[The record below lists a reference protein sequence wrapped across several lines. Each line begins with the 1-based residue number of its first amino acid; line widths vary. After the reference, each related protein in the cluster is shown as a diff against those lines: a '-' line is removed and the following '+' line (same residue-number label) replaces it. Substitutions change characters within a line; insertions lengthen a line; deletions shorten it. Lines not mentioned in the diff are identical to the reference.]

1 MSIAIAKAS
10 PHSTKKLLI
19 SHNKRASVNHSRSAM
34 PNQSLNR
41 RFFRLSLVNT
51 LSNLMVPLA
60 SLIDIAF
67 LGHLAQIR
75 HLAGV
80 ALATVLF
87 NYIYWTFGFLRMGT
101 TGTTAQAAGRSDGDG
116 VILTGL
122 RYGLMA
128 LGIGVL
134 ILVLQQP
141 LRELGFAL
149 LSAAPEVKESGRAYY
164 NTLIWG
170 APATLL
176 NFVLLGWFLGREQ
189 VGKVLLISVVDK
201 GANILLDYL
210 LIVRFGWESAG
221 AGAATAVSQ
230 YLTLGVGMIFVCRE
244 LQWRK
249 VRFLSP
255 KILDKAAIASTFT
268 LNRDI
273 LIRTLALVST
283 FALFTN
289 LSSALGTTI
298 LATNTLLLQA
308 VTLSA
313 YFVDGLAFATESI
326 AGSFRGMGDKQQLR
340 ALVKLSGGISLGIG
354 WVLALIFCLFP
365 GTLFGLLTSHSEVVA
380 QINNYV
386 FWLLPVLV
394 FGSLAF
400 MLDGYFL
407 GLTEGLILRNSTI
420 IAALAFAPAALAA
433 WQFKSSHLLWLALS
447 LFMAARGL
455 TLGTQVTRTF
465 REV

>member
-1 MSIAIAKAS
+1 
-10 PHSTKKLLI
+10 
-19 SHNKRASVNHSRSAM
+19 M

-41 RFFRLSLVNT
+41 RFFRLSLVNI

-101 TGTTAQAAGRSDGDG
+101 TGTTAQAAGRSDWDE

-122 RYGLMA
+122 RYGLTA

-149 LSAAPEVKESGRAYY
+149 LSAAPEVKEAGRAYY

-189 VGKVLLISVVDK
+189 VGRVLLISVVDK
-201 GANILLDYL
+201 GANIVLDYL

-230 YLTLGVGMIFVCRE
+230 YLTLGVGMLFVCRE

-249 VRFLSP
+249 VRSLSP
-255 KILDKAAIASTFT
+255 KILEKAALASTFT

-326 AGSFRGMGDKQQLR
+326 AGSFRGMGDKKQLR

-465 REV
+465 RDV

>member
-1 MSIAIAKAS
+1 
-10 PHSTKKLLI
+10 
-19 SHNKRASVNHSRSAM
+19 M

-41 RFFRLSLVNT
+41 RFFRLSLVNI

-60 SLIDIAF
+60 SLIDVAF

-101 TGTTAQAAGRSDGDG
+101 TGTTAQAAGRSDEDG
-116 VILTGL
+116 VILTGV
-122 RYGLMA
+122 RYGLIA

-149 LSAAPEVKESGRAYY
+149 LSAAPEVKEAGRDYY

-249 VRFLSP
+249 VRSLSP
-255 KILDKAAIASTFT
+255 KILDKAALASTFT

-354 WVLALIFCLFP
+354 WVLALVFCLFP

-407 GLTEGLILRNSTI
+407 GLTEGLILRNSTF

-455 TLGTQVTRTF
+455 TLSSQVTRTF
-465 REV
+465 RV

>member
-1 MSIAIAKAS
+1 
-10 PHSTKKLLI
+10 
-19 SHNKRASVNHSRSAM
+19 M

-41 RFFRLSLVNT
+41 RFFRLSLVNVI
-51 LSNLMVPLA
+51 SNLMVPLA
-60 SLIDIAF
+60 SLIDVAF

-101 TGTTAQAAGRSDGDG
+101 TGTTAQAVGRSDRDE

-122 RYGLMA
+122 RYGLTA
-128 LGIGVL
+128 LGIGVI

-149 LSAAPEVKESGRAYY
+149 LSAAPEVEEAGRAYY

-201 GANILLDYL
+201 GANIVLDYL

-230 YLTLGVGMIFVCRE
+230 YLTLGVGLIFVCRE

-249 VRFLSP
+249 IRFLSP
-255 KILDKAAIASTFT
+255 KTLDKAAIASTFT

-289 LSSALGTTI
+289 LSSAFGTTI

-326 AGSFRGMGDKQQLR
+326 AGSFRGMGNKKQLR
-340 ALVKLSGGISLGIG
+340 ALVMLSGGISLSIG
-354 WVLALIFCLFP
+354 SVLALVFCLFP
-365 GTLFGLLTSHSEVVA
+365 NTLFGLLTSHSEVVA

-386 FWLLPVLV
+386 FWLLPILV

-407 GLTEGLILRNSTI
+407 GLTEGLILRNSTVV
-420 IAALAFAPAALAA
+420 AALAFAPAALAA
-433 WQFKSSHLLWLALS
+433 WQFKSSHLLWFALS
-447 LFMAARGL
+447 SFMAARAL
-455 TLGTQVTRTF
+455 TLGTQVSRTF
-465 REV
+465 RV